1 MKCNTICKSS
11 FHIKRTH
18 FCSNL
23 ISQLFPELADEDLGE
38 DDVFVLESIAE
49 AKKNEEDKLRVT
61 LILSLKDSMPALTK
75 VLKIIEVSSTYAC
88 TLQLLLGFHKVV
100 CMGGIPKTFG
110 NKLVLAL
117 GKVWKKCSFFQL
129 LYTSIIRN
137 KNRAFCWNNR
147 RVILIIK

>member
-1 MKCNTICKSS
+1 MKI
-11 FHIKRTH
+11 
-18 FCSNL
+18 NL
-23 ISQLFPELADEDLGE
+23 ISQIFPELADEDLGE

-75 VLKIIEVSSTYAC
+75 VLKIIEVSSTIC
-88 TLQLLLGFHKVV
+88 TLRLVLGFHKVV
-100 CMGGIPKTFG
+100 CI
-110 NKLVLAL
+110 
-117 GKVWKKCSFFQL
+117 
-129 LYTSIIRN
+129 LYTSVIRN

>member
-1 MKCNTICKSS
+1 M
-11 FHIKRTH
+11 
-18 FCSNL
+18 
-23 ISQLFPELADEDLGE
+23 GE

-100 CMGGIPKTFG
+100 CSSDVSSPSLGPPARPSEGIFARLEPARSPKT
-110 NKLVLAL
+110 
-117 GKVWKKCSFFQL
+117 
-129 LYTSIIRN
+129 
-137 KNRAFCWNNR
+137 
-147 RVILIIK
+147 

>member
-1 MKCNTICKSS
+1 MKI
-11 FHIKRTH
+11 
-18 FCSNL
+18 NL
-23 ISQLFPELADEDLGE
+23 ISQIFPELADEDLGE

-100 CMGGIPKTFG
+100 CM
-110 NKLVLAL
+110 
-117 GKVWKKCSFFQL
+117 
-129 LYTSIIRN
+129 LYTSVIRN

-147 RVILIIK
+147 RVILIIR

>member
-1 MKCNTICKSS
+1 M
-11 FHIKRTH
+11 
-18 FCSNL
+18 
-23 ISQLFPELADEDLGE
+23 GE

-100 CMGGIPKTFG
+100 YMAGVLVLKTFG

-129 LYTSIIRN
+129 LYPSIIRN